1 MGIKPNFLV
10 LEQKLY
16 KRNCFCYMYLSV
28 NDPNEAMNELSMKK
42 KRTVILLHVADNN
55 ILASRTLVFLMS
67 WDHVKFGRKFFV
79 DDEKRMLI
87 SDAVPVK
94 ARRPLLI
101 GAWSEKVSK

>member
-1 MGIKPNFLV
+1 
-10 LEQKLY
+10 
-16 KRNCFCYMYLSV
+16 
-28 NDPNEAMNELSMKK
+28 MNELSMKK

-55 ILASRTLVFLMS
+55 TLASRTLVFLMS
-67 WDHVKFGRKFFV
+67 WDHVKFGRRFFV

-101 GAWSEKVSK
+101 GAWSEKVSKQHNHYTRT